1 MQKDYQI
8 RIEDEAENETV
19 KVFTNLK
26 DAETRYE
33 ELLAE
38 TPPNDSETIFEL
50 IEVLRQDCR
59 KG

>member
-19 KVFTNLK
+19 EVFATLTT
-26 DAETRYE
+26 AEERYE

-38 TPPNDSETIFEL
+38 APQNDSETLFEL